1 MYFEKALLW
10 NSLGVK
16 NQLIYYK
23 VKRFKASSC
32 NPVFFMILSFAA
44 LKVFFNMFFLKLRVE
59 WRRLWKS
66 SKNFE
71 ISVFNLKL
79 FFFFRLDRASF
90 TTLFPRWPTFW
101 NTKLKRTTLFRC
113 CRTLLT
119 SMLKYTTLFQRW
131 FEVAS
136 RRDVISTKRQRWS
149 NFETFTG
156 YSASRNKMNNW
167 LYIFWYL
174 FLKYINIFLLY
185 ILLLFWNIFYSFLL
199 YIISKQYTSWS
210 WKEGQSAAC
219 FPHASATAKE

>member
-1 MYFEKALLW
+1 MQSSIFHDPKFHGFE
-10 NSLGVK
+10 S
-16 NQLIYYK
+16 
-23 VKRFKASSC
+23 
-32 NPVFFMILSFAA
+32 ILQHV
-44 LKVFFNMFFLKLRVE
+44 LLKLRVK

-79 FFFFRLDRASF
+79 FFFFRLDRIIF

-113 CRTLLT
+113 CLTLLT

-136 RRDVISTKRQRWS
+136 RRDVISTKRQRWN

-156 YSASRNKMNNW
+156 YSASCNKMNNW

-219 FPHASATAKE
+219 FPPCIRHCKRVKQ